1 MAENIAVT
9 LVPQWED
16 LKLRGF
22 KVHVCKTQLPVG
34 KGLLQAILPPN
45 ATTKDISEA
54 VEDRLMPSKVVIN
67 QQMDRLQAE
76 LAAHQNVEYDQ

>member
-9 LVPQWED
+9 IVPQWDD
-16 LKLRGF
+16 LKLKGF
-22 KVHVCKTQLPVG
+22 KVHTCRTHLPVG

-45 ATTKDISEA
+45 ATTEDITEA

-67 QQMDRLQAE
+67 KQLDRLQAE
-76 LAAHQNVEYDQ
+76 LAAHENVEYDE